1 MTTETTRT
9 QIIQH
14 AERLVQER
22 GCNGFSYR
30 DLAALIG
37 IKTSSIHYHF
47 PCKDDLLLAIAQ
59 QYRTRWH
66 CAIQAIDAGL
76 SADAKLQAYVDAHR
90 RGFSDT
96 ERICLATALA
106 ADVASVAN
114 GVRQSVQ
121 DFYRANEDWLTQVL
135 EQGVREGS
143 LRVPGDVRT
152 TARAMFAA
160 LQGSLISARLFKDS
174 ERVGDL
180 LPATLVPRETV

>member
-37 IKTSSIHYHF
+37 IKAASIHYYF
-47 PCKDDLLLAIAQ
+47 PTKDDLILAIAE
-59 QYRTRWH
+59 QYHTRWY
-66 CAIQAIDAGL
+66 AAMQTIGADL
-76 SADAKLQAYVDAHR
+76 PADAKLRAYIDAHR
-90 RGFSDT
+90 HAFCNS
-96 ERICLATALA
+96 ERICLGAALA
-106 ADVASVAN
+106 ADVASLPDDVK
-114 GVRQSVQ
+114 RSVQ
-121 DFYRANEDWLTQVL
+121 AFYRANEDWLTQVL

-143 LRVPGDVRT
+143 LRVSGDPRT
-152 TARAMFAA
+152 TARSAYAA
-160 LQGSLISARLFKDS
+160 LQGSLISARLFKNS

-180 LPATLVPRETV
+180 LSDAFGLR